1 METIQI
7 RPVNSRK
14 ELEQIYEIWDT
25 VFPRGRS
32 FFQERLDYD
41 NAYSTDTTWIAV
53 VDGVI
58 AAAIQLFTFRIRFGS
73 LELKLG
79 GIGSVA
85 TLPDYRKRGLAQ
97 RILRRQSEFMKQNGY
112 DLSLLNTNIQS
123 FYEQVGWF
131 SYPKK
136 VWSADAENMMQLDN
150 STLYAIRRYEDTD
163 LETIMALYEE
173 TNRDLYGSVIRSQS
187 YWLGQQQW
195 KTVLPHQF
203 LVAESAGTIVAYLRY
218 KSNGNQMQLADCCCL
233 PGHEEAARSLLFRA
247 VSDQPKDSSIK
258 AYLPD
263 RHALEACFHQHGNL
277 HIETNGMWKIVD
289 FGRLLS
295 KLAPEFS
302 RRMLQCQTTDN
313 LVFPATLLVGL
324 GDQEM
329 VIRIRKEEVE
339 VVRGSASTVYNIS
352 LQLNEAQWIML
363 LLNGYRTLEDQSAE
377 GIPYLRVLFPEIS
390 SVFWN
395 ADNF

>member
-1 METIQI
+1 MEQI
-7 RPVNSRK
+7 HIRTVHSRK
-14 ELEQIYEIWDT
+14 ELEDIYEIWDT
-25 VFPRGRS
+25 VFPRGKS
-32 FFQERLDYD
+32 FFQDRLEFDTT
-41 NAYSTDTTWIAV
+41 YSTDTTWVAI

-85 TLPDYRKRGLAQ
+85 TLPAYRKRGLAQ
-97 RILRRQSEFMKQNGY
+97 RILRRISEYMKQNGY
-112 DLSLLNTNIQS
+112 DLSLLNTNILS

-131 SYPKK
+131 PYSKK
-136 VWSADAENMMQLDN
+136 VWSAKAETIMQLDH

-163 LETIMALYEE
+163 LESITVLYEE
-173 TNRDLYGSVIRSQS
+173 ANREVYGSVIRSKT

-195 KTVLPHQF
+195 KTVQPHQF
-203 LVAESAGTIVAYLRY
+203 LVAETEGTVVAFLRY
-218 KSNGNQMQLADCCCL
+218 KSNGNQLQLADCCCL
-233 PGHEEAARSLLFRA
+233 PGHEEAARSLLCRA
-247 VSDQPKDSSIK
+247 VAEHPEDSSIS

-263 RHALEACFHQHGNL
+263 RHALEACFRQHGNL
-277 HIETNGMWKIVD
+277 QIETNSMWKIVD
-289 FGRLLS
+289 FGCLLS

-302 RRMLQCQTTDN
+302 RRMLQGQRKEN
-313 LVFPATLLVGL
+313 FVLPAALLVGL

-329 VIRIRKEEVE
+329 IIRMRKEEVE
-339 VVRGSASTVYNIS
+339 VVRASESTAYNIS

-363 LLNGYRTLEDQSAE
+363 LLNGYSTLEDQSTE
-377 GIPYLRVLFPEIS
+377 GMPYLSVLFPEIS